1 MISKSCGM
9 QNVYILINLISYVGV
24 VITQLSKTTSFSSNK
39 WNVDI
44 GTRKTLERERVMIDG
59 LKEEGYLNG
68 IKKRGNKPQNQLD
81 CQKVQGSQVIEKD
94 E

>member
-1 MISKSCGM
+1 M

-44 GTRKTLERERVMIDG
+44 GTRKTLERVMNNDGWIERRRIFEWN
-59 LKEEGYLNG
+59 KE
-68 IKKRGNKPQNQLD
+68 KRKQTSESIRLPESPGAPGN
-81 CQKVQGSQVIEKD
+81 
-94 E
+94 